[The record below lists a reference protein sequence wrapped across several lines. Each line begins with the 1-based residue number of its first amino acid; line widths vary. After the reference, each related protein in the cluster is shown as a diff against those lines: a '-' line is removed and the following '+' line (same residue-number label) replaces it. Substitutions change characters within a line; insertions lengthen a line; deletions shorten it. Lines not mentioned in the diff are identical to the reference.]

1 MVSVKR
7 EFYSFVSFFFS
18 AVTDTEQK
26 KDATTETKE
35 DTVKKTTD
43 SKDGRFFLKN
53 AKFLLTDR

>member
-35 DTVKKTTD
+35 DAVKKTTD
-43 SKDGRFFLKN
+43 SKDGRFY
-53 AKFLLTDR
+53 

>member
-7 EFYSFVSFFFS
+7 DFYSIVSFFFS

-35 DTVKKTTD
+35 DAVKKTTD

-53 AKFLLTDR
+53 AKFLLKDR